1 MKDVM
6 ENARHGD
13 NRKDRDGLRKPGI
26 FVLSAS
32 FLGSFIQGAL
42 FFIAAGRLDV
52 PRAWLFVAVSFVWM
66 SGDVVIVAF
75 VNPELLNRRGEW
87 KKKKDAKAWDRKLLP
102 VFGMFGMYVLPFI
115 MGLDVG
121 RYHWSNLG
129 LWATVL
135 GVVLFSF
142 GWTLL
147 TWAMLVNPHFEATV
161 RIQTDRHHRVVAT
174 GPYAVVRHPGY
185 VGASLW
191 VLGSPLIVG
200 SAYGL
205 IPAGITVGL
214 LVLRTYL
221 EDRTLQAELPGYT
234 EYTKQ
239 VRYRLLPGIW

>member
-1 MKDVM
+1 MDDSSH
-6 ENARHGD
+6 RD
-13 NRKDRDGLRKPGI
+13 NIDQDRLRRPGKL
-26 FVLSAS
+26 VLLGS
-32 FLGSFIQGAL
+32 FLGTFIEGA
-42 FFIAAGRLDV
+42 FFFAGAGRIDI
-52 PRAWLFVAVSFVWM
+52 PRAWLFLGVSLVEMFG
-66 SGDVVIVAF
+66 SVVILAF
-75 VNPELLNRRGEW
+75 ANPSMLNYRGIRR
-87 KKKKDAKAWDRKLLP
+87 KKETKAWDRKLLP
-102 VFGMFGMYVLPFI
+102 VFAVFGMYIVPFV

-135 GVVLFSF
+135 GVVLFSL
-142 GWTLL
+142 GWILL

-161 RIQTDRHHRVVAT
+161 RIQIDRHHRVVTT

-191 VLGSPLIVG
+191 ALGSPLIVG

-221 EDRTLQAELPGYT
+221 EDKTLQAELPGYAD
-234 EYTKQ
+234 YARQ
-239 VRYRLLPGIW
+239 VRYRLLPRIW

>member
-1 MKDVM
+1 MDDFQHHDDV
-6 ENARHGD
+6 
-13 NRKDRDGLRKPGI
+13 DRDRLRKPGVR
-26 FVLSAS
+26 VLVGS
-32 FLGSFIQGAL
+32 FLGSFVEGAL
-42 FFIAAGRLDV
+42 LFAAAGRLDL
-52 PRAWLFVAVSFVWM
+52 PRAWLFLAVSFVWM
-66 SGDVVIVAF
+66 FGNVVVVAF
-75 VNPELLNRRGEW
+75 ANPDLLNRRGEW

-102 VFGMFGMYVLPFI
+102 VFGLFGMYLVPLV

-135 GVVLFSF
+135 GVAIFSF
-142 GWTLL
+142 GWILL
-147 TWAMLVNPHFEATV
+147 TRAMLVNPRFETTV
-161 RIQTDRHHRVVAT
+161 RIQTDRHHRVVTT

-191 VLGSPLIVG
+191 ALGSPLIVG

-205 IPAGITVGL
+205 IPAGLTVGL

-221 EDRTLQAELPGYT
+221 EDKTLQAELPDYAD
-234 EYTKQ
+234 YAQQ

>member
-1 MKDVM
+1 MNDSQY
-6 ENARHGD
+6 RD
-13 NRKDRDGLRKPGI
+13 DPDRNRLRRPGI
-26 FVLSAS
+26 LVVVGG
-32 FLGSFIQGAL
+32 FLGPLIQGV
-42 FFIAAGRLDV
+42 FIFAAAGRFDL
-52 PRAWLFVAVSFVWM
+52 PRAWLFLGVSFLGMV
-66 SGDVVIVAF
+66 GNVVVLAL
-75 VNPELLNRRGEW
+75 VNPEMLNYRGEW
-87 KKKKDAKAWDRKLLP
+87 KKKTDAKAWDRKLLP
-102 VFGMFGMYVLPFI
+102 VFGVFGMYILPFA

-135 GVVLFSF
+135 GLVIFSF
-142 GWTLL
+142 GWILL

-161 RIQTDRHHRVVAT
+161 RIQTDRHHRVVTT

-205 IPAGITVGL
+205 IPAGLTVGL
-214 LVLRTYL
+214 LVLRTWL
-221 EDRTLQAELPGYT
+221 EDKTLQAELPGYT